1 MVEFM
6 MEVATVLAGLN
17 IAVLAALLYV
27 YGRIALKSRSAT
39 SFGLIVFASLLL
51 AHNMLTVYAYVA
63 MAPLFGTEALPYLSG
78 IAVLELGAVLVL
90 LRMTL

>member
-1 MVEFM
+1 M
-6 MEVATVLAGLN
+6 MEVATALGGLN

-39 SFGLIVFASLLL
+39 SFGLIVFGSLLL
-51 AHNMLTVYAYVA
+51 AHNLLTVYAYVT

>member
-1 MVEFM
+1 MMV
-6 MEVATVLAGLN
+6 VATALAGLN
-17 IAVLAALLYV
+17 IAVIAALLYV

-51 AHNMLTVYAYVA
+51 AHNLLTVFAYVT
-63 MAPLFGTEALPYLSG
+63 MAPLFGTEALPFLSG

-90 LRMTL
+90 LKITL